1 MDPNEMAQLYGD
13 AVKNLSRSWLEAGSA
28 VFAANRRLADAAR
41 LWGDEARAAQEVL
54 ARAARR
60 SGEETRDV
68 FDVEGPQDAASLTR
82 FGDLVRAQ
90 TFLWTAANLAAAER
104 LGRAVSAGGEAL
116 PWVPGFA
123 DLAASAPSPRVFVL
137 GVVAFDLW
145 VGYAGLRERARW
157 TPGLVRDEDWELQHR
172 RGAGR
177 VLDAAAA
184 LGGTLIKAAQ
194 FASSRPDLLPAAY
207 VETLS
212 ELQDRVPPQPW
223 TVIEGA
229 VSREIG
235 RPVSEAFTE
244 FDPEPVASASIA
256 QVHRSRLADGR
267 QVAVKVQYP
276 GIASLIEADLSALE
290 GIFKAISRLE
300 PSVNLQP
307 ILDYL
312 RWTLPMELD
321 FHREAEAIKDLRE
334 ALGHREDVLVPEVV
348 EGMNTERLLVMEFV
362 EGVKITD
369 REGLVNAGLEP
380 RRVAE
385 QLVEVYAEHLFQ
397 RSVFHADPHPGNLFV
412 QPGENGPVL
421 VLLDHGLTV
430 TVPPDLVEAMKEAI
444 DAFTEGEFDAL
455 TGALQKA
462 GLKISSDLD
471 FDTLL
476 GLVGVLFESDQTGEE
491 DGQGD
496 GEGSDL
502 PQFGLKLGASIGH
515 IPNDLLL
522 VGRAIGLIDGI
533 TRQLDPDV
541 DTIEIVARYA
551 QED

>member
-1 MDPNEMAQLYGD
+1 
-13 AVKNLSRSWLEAGSA
+13 
-28 VFAANRRLADAAR
+28 
-41 LWGDEARAAQEVL
+41 
-54 ARAARR
+54 
-60 SGEETRDV
+60 
-68 FDVEGPQDAASLTR
+68 
-82 FGDLVRAQ
+82 
-90 TFLWTAANLAAAER
+90 
-104 LGRAVSAGGEAL
+104 
-116 PWVPGFA
+116 
-123 DLAASAPSPRVFVL
+123 
-137 GVVAFDLW
+137 
-145 VGYAGLRERARW
+145 
-157 TPGLVRDEDWELQHR
+157 
-172 RGAGR
+172 

-229 VSREIG
+229 ISREIG
-235 RPVSEAFTE
+235 RPVSEAFAE

-256 QVHRSRLADGR
+256 HVHRARLADGR
-267 QVAVKVQYP
+267 RVAVKVQYP

-300 PSVNLQP
+300 PSVNLRP
-307 ILDYL
+307 ILNYL

-321 FHREAEAIKDLRE
+321 FCREAEAIKDLRE
-334 ALGHREDVLVPEVV
+334 ALGDREDVLVPKVV
-348 EGMNTERLLVMEFV
+348 EGMNTERLLVMEYV

-369 REGLVNAGLEP
+369 RQGLVSAGLDP
-380 RRVAE
+380 SRVAE
-385 QLVEVYAEHLFQ
+385 QLVEVYAEQLFQ
-397 RSVFHADPHPGNLFV
+397 RGVFHADPHPGNLFV
-412 QPGENGPVL
+412 QPGEYGPVL

-430 TVPPDLVEAMKEAI
+430 TVPPDLVEAMKGAIEAL
-444 DAFTEGEFDAL
+444 TEGDFDAL

-462 GLKISSDLD
+462 GLEISPNLDL
-471 FDTLL
+471 DTLL
-476 GLVGVLFESDQTGEE
+476 GLVGVLFGSDQTGEE
-491 DGQGD
+491 NGQGA
-496 GEGSDL
+496 GEGTGL